1 MDKILK
7 WLFESIEA
15 AALQRRETEASF
27 YKFSGFMR
35 KIVSVVYGVG

>member
-7 WLFESIEA
+7 FAFESIEA

-27 YKFSGFMR
+27 FISLADSYVK
-35 KIVSVVYGVG
+35 